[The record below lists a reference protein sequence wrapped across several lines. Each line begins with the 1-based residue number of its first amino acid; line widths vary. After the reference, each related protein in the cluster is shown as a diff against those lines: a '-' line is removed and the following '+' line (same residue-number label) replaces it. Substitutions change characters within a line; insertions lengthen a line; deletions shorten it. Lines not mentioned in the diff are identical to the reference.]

1 MASIALYSPKD
12 VTVLLGGF
20 YKLDGYASDTFI
32 SIRKDVKPFDA
43 MKSMDG
49 EQARIY
55 RKDEGYTVELTL
67 AQSSSA
73 NNILSAIYNVDV
85 ATQMGKFPLFI
96 KDQKGSTT
104 FFAGTAWIEDIPD
117 TSFGASLTTRTWVL
131 GTSEAALIIG
141 GNQEGNTVLDI
152 IGLGAS
158 ALPILSDLG
167 VI

>member
-1 MASIALYSPKD
+1 MASLALYSPKD

-20 YKLDGYASDTFI
+20 YKLDGYAADTFI

-96 KDQKGSTT
+96 KDLKGSTT

-117 TSFGASLTTRTWVL
+117 ASFGASLSTRTWVL
-131 GTSEAALIIG
+131 GTSEAGLNIG
-141 GNQEGNTVLDI
+141 GNQEGTTVLDI

>member
-12 VTVLLGGF
+12 VTVLLGVF

-117 TSFGASLTTRTWVL
+117 AVFGADLTTRTWVL
-131 GTSEAALIIG
+131 GTSEAALNIG
-141 GNQEGNTVLDI
+141 GNQEGSTVLDI